1 MKFKTLLEAKNKL
14 VIDNSDGFIAF
25 MLNPFSTYRKN
36 LLFDI
41 VRYVDSKEWKKTY
54 LNTKGGRKY
63 STAVREFVKN
73 HKPSEMYVRK
83 GHKDGDP
90 YYHDDSIEVMYRD

>member
-14 VIDNSDGFIAF
+14 VIDNSGTFIAF
-25 MLNPFSTYRKN
+25 MLNPFREYRKN

-41 VRYVDSKEWKKTY
+41 VDYVDSKEWKKTY

-73 HKPSEMYVRK
+73 YKPSEMYVKK
-83 GHKDGDP
+83 GHKDEDP
-90 YYHDDSIEVMYRD
+90 YYHDDSTEVMYRD